1 MNTKLVVLNKI
12 RPLLDVIV
20 FWSSYNAFTLL
31 KILLVN
37 NWLSV
42 REIAS
47 HDDLKFINTNFEEFN
62 DLIKRDKE
70 KKSLFKNLAFYLT
83 LTIIIILIQMKY
95 YY

>member
-1 MNTKLVVLNKI
+1 MNNKLNILNKI

-37 NWLSV
+37 NLLSV
-42 REIAS
+42 REISS
-47 HDDLKFINTNFEEFN
+47 HDDLKYINTNFEEFN

-70 KKSLFKNLAFYLT
+70 KKTLFKNLAFYLI
-83 LTIIIILIQMKY
+83 LTIIILIIQMKY
-95 YY
+95 Y